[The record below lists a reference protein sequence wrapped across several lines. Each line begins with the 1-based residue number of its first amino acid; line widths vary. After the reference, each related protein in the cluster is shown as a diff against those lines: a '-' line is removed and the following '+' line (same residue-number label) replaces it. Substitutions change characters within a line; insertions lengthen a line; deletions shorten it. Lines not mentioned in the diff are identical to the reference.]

1 MRTEKEMMDL
11 ILEKAENDERIRA
24 VVLNGSRANPNVR
37 KDIFQDYDI
46 VYLVNDV
53 QSFTKDHS
61 WVDYFGERI
70 MMQMPEDKV
79 MPPAENDG
87 KFAYLMQFM
96 DGNRIDLTLIPVN
109 KMEELVN
116 WDSLSIKLLD
126 KDDIVGKLPPSDDRD
141 YHIKKPSEKEFA
153 DTCNEFWWICM
164 NISKGL
170 WREELSYV
178 MFMYEQINRNV
189 LMRMIEW
196 EIGIRTDF
204 SKSAGKLGKY
214 FHKFLSE
221 KDWAK
226 FVATFTGPD
235 YEQIWRSLFVMC
247 DLFRRKA
254 ILVAEHFNYAYPY
267 EDDKRVSDY
276 LKKVKDLPG
285 DAPSFEGIAVNDQ
298 SR

>member
-11 ILEKAENDERIRA
+11 ILGKAKKDKRIRA

-46 VYLVNDV
+46 VYLVNDI

-70 MMQMPEDKV
+70 MLQMPEDKV

-96 DGNRIDLTLIPVN
+96 DGNRIDLTLIPVD

-126 KDDIVGKLPPSDDRD
+126 KDDIVGELPPSDDRD
-141 YHIKKPSEKEFA
+141 YHIKKPTEKEFA

-189 LMRMIEW
+189 LIRMIEW
-196 EIGIRTDF
+196 TIGNDTDF
-204 SKSAGKLGKY
+204 KISAGKFGKD
-214 FHKFLSE
+214 FKNLLDQE
-221 KDWAK
+221 DWHT
-226 FVATFTGPD
+226 FVATYSGPD
-235 YEQIWRSLFVMC
+235 YEDIWNALFVKC
-247 DLFRRKA
+247 ELFRKKA
-254 ILVAEHFNYAYPY
+254 IHVAEHFGYEYPY
-267 EDDKRVSDY
+267 DDDRKVSEYLKRVQK
-276 LKKVKDLPG
+276 LPKD
-285 DAPSFEGIAVNDQ
+285 AVSQ
-298 SR
+298 VL

>member
-11 ILEKAENDERIRA
+11 ILGKAKKDERIRA
-24 VVLNGSRANPNVR
+24 VVLNGSRANPNVS

-46 VYLVNDV
+46 VYFVNDI

-96 DGNRIDLTLIPVN
+96 DGNRIDLTLIPVD

-126 KDDIVGKLPPSDDRD
+126 KDDIVGELPPSDDRD
-141 YHIKKPSEKEFA
+141 YHIKQPSEKEFA

-189 LMRMIEW
+189 LVRMIEW
-196 EIGIRTDF
+196 NIGIETDF
-204 SKSAGKLGKY
+204 NISAGKFGKD
-214 FHKFLSE
+214 FKDLLNQ
-221 KDWAK
+221 KDWQA
-226 FVATFTGPD
+226 FVATYSGPD
-235 YEQIWRSLFVMC
+235 YENIWDSLFMMC
-247 DLFRRKA
+247 ELFRKKA
-254 ILVAEHFNYAYPY
+254 IHVADHFGY
-267 EDDKRVSDY
+267 EYSYDDDKKVSEY
-276 LKKVKDLPG
+276 LKRVQKLPKD
-285 DAPSFEGIAVNDQ
+285 AVSQ
-298 SR
+298 VL